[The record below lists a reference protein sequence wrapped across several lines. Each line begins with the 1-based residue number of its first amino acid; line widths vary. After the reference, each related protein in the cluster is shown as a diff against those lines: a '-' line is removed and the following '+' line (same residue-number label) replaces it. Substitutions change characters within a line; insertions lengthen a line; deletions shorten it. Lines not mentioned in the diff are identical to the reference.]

1 MEFFQPSRVIAC
13 LALLA
18 GSSSTTLA
26 TGSQEQAAAVTQPAP
41 VMATA
46 LAEVRTL
53 STADG
58 LAVAIVGN
66 GVLRVSKVGVLEA
79 TADRPYRLYFDFRGV
94 STGTAAAATMV
105 RAGGVTAIRVALNSL
120 KPVTTRVVIELAE
133 RTGYR
138 MEAGPAEIRVVL
150 ARPNLTA
157 DSGTPPPVA
166 STPLARPAVTAAEAR
181 PAATVPPSQ
190 AAPPQPAAPVAPA
203 QAPAPPAATPP
214 PYREPAVTRQLT
226 PAPSGSGAPQEVGVV
241 TAVIGSGLRLTW
253 PQPSERIAIADDTL
267 AKLHVVSSREVVVNG
282 LKAGRTT
289 IFIWLANGRQLFY
302 RLVVEP
308 NLEQARRAL
317 RDVAPYIILELGPE
331 PDSVVLRGEVP
342 NESTALRAR
351 AVVDQLL
358 GRPKGDKAPPLR
370 IINLLRY
377 PGVLGG
383 IEDRLSSA
391 MAAID
396 PRIRIRRV
404 QTGSEADSATDSY
417 ILEGEV
423 RDVNAMV
430 QAVIL
435 ADRQLGGNGKT
446 VKAADESRVAFN
458 RGQSSMSGGVEAGE
472 PPRSGL
478 SAQLARGLL
487 ITSESGRVVSFLKVD
502 SLPQVMVAIRV
513 LEIDR
518 SKARRLGVNFRLDS
532 TNFSVGSFT
541 VPGTGAL
548 PDARGKTSGSLPG
561 LGNVMGT
568 FVNGTMGLAAAL
580 DMLSEKQIGRS
591 VAEPN
596 ILTLSGEQ
604 ASVMVGGEIPIPGAI
619 TSQGNVESGF
629 SFQQFGVRLD
639 IRPTV
644 GDDGKI
650 ALEVAPSIVNP
661 SLTLGNGD
669 VPGFTIQR
677 VETTAVVG
685 AGESLVLGGLLT
697 SKDSLEERGIPVL
710 QNFPLFR
717 WQRKVTQNTEL
728 LFLITPRIIEPG
740 RQAAVKMPPLEYQ
753 DSPIKEGVT
762 GLDDSGVPYS
772 FSGSAA
778 KTSGKDGVC
787 IEMRAGPDF
796 NAPLV
801 DCLVPGTSLVMLDM
815 GSPWRHVLTP
825 GGAKG
830 WTQTDRLVMT
840 KDKPLP

>member
-1 MEFFQPSRVIAC
+1 MIRSVFSWLIVC

-18 GSSSTTLA
+18 GGSSTTLA
-26 TGSQEQAAAVTQPAP
+26 AGDQAQAAAATQPAP

-157 DSGTPPPVA
+157 DSGTPPP
-166 STPLARPAVTAAEAR
+166 
-181 PAATVPPSQ
+181 SQ
-190 AAPPQPAAPVAPA
+190 AAPPPAAPVAPA

-214 PYREPAVTRQLT
+214 AATPPPYQEPAVTRQLT

-458 RGQSSMSGGVEAGE
+458 RGQSSMSGGVEPGE

-561 LGNVMGT
+561 LGNVVGT

-740 RQAAVKMPPLEYQ
+740 SQAAVKMPPLEYQ

-830 WTQTDRLVMT
+830 WAQTDRLVMT